1 MVVNFFISTFELTN
15 KQNMNIADFLIAKP
29 KVTYLYADNTTKTWE
44 FRWSGIFGQGYYQL
58 TKNGRRH
65 PMSKFKIAKQ
75 VYYEYM
81 DGQCILVPTENNVV
95 V

>member
-81 DGQCILVPTENNVV
+81 DGQCILVPTENNIVV
-95 V
+95 

>member
-58 TKNGRRH
+58 TRNGRRH

-81 DGQCILVPTENNVV
+81 DGQCILVPTENNIVV
-95 V
+95 

>member
-1 MVVNFFISTFELTN
+1 LVVNFFIPTFELT
-15 KQNMNIADFLIAKP
+15 KQNKMNIADFLIAKP

-65 PMSKFKIAKQ
+65 PMSKFKIAKK

-81 DGQCILVPTENNVV
+81 DGQCILVPDNKNLVI
-95 V
+95 